1 MTEDGMAPHE
11 SGQNGQGAQVTL
23 TEVTRDNWRA
33 ALALGVAPEQRR
45 FVAGYAPIVALGLA
59 KAYIR
64 PGGLIWL
71 PLAISARDEWLRDGA
86 LVGFV
91 MLAYD
96 TAEADVCWIYHFF
109 VDTRYQGRG
118 YARAALRALLELIR
132 ERLPRC
138 STIQLTVHAE
148 NERAQRPYRSAGFRA
163 TGDLIDGEPLYTL
176 RREPEEPGSAER
188 PPEA

>member
-1 MTEDGMAPHE
+1 MTEDGMTQRE
-11 SGQNGQGAQVTL
+11 SSQGAHVTL
-23 TEVTRDNWRA
+23 AEVTRDNWRA
-33 ALALGVAPEQRR
+33 ALALGVTPDQQR
-45 FVAGYAPIVALGLA
+45 FVADYAPIAALGLA

-71 PLAISARDEWLRDGA
+71 PLTISARDERLPDGA

-91 MLAYD
+91 MLAYASD
-96 TAEADVCWIYHFF
+96 EADVCWIYHFF
-109 VDTRYQGRG
+109 IDARYQGRG
-118 YARAALRALLELIR
+118 YARAALRALLALIR

-148 NERAQRPYRSAGFRA
+148 NERAQRLYRSAGFRA
-163 TGDLIDGEPLYTL
+163 TGGLIDGEPLYSL
-176 RREPEEPGSAER
+176 RREPEESDGAER

>member
-1 MTEDGMAPHE
+1 MAPHE
-11 SGQNGQGAQVTL
+11 RGQGAQVTL

-33 ALALGVAPEQRR
+33 TLALGVAPEQQR
-45 FVAGYAPIVALGLA
+45 FVAAYAPIAALGLA

-71 PLAISARDEWLRDGA
+71 PLAISARDERLPDGA

-91 MLAYD
+91 MLAYG
-96 TAEADVCWIYHFF
+96 TVEADSCWIYHFF
-109 VDTRYQGRG
+109 IDARYQGRG
-118 YARAALRALLELIR
+118 YATAALRALLALIR

-148 NERAQRPYRSAGFRA
+148 NERAQRLYRSAGFRA
-163 TGDLIDGEPLYTL
+163 TGDLLDGEPLYTL
-176 RREPEEPGSAER
+176 RGEPGESGGAER
-188 PPEA
+188 PSEA